1 MSIRVKNPPNKI
13 AKKVFNI
20 PVSVQLL
27 PIILILGGLFLGAF
41 IFSLLQSLGYAP
53 WYGINNFPTFAYY
66 NRLLSDDSFWLS
78 TGLTFYYALVATF
91 LSLVFGTV
99 LAVIMIKHFAIKGL
113 YKYIYKLPMMI
124 PYSVGIALAV
134 IMMGNSGI
142 ISRLWA
148 FFGFIDHPNDFIPLL
163 KTYYGWGIIAVYMWK
178 QIPFVAL
185 SIYAV
190 LLGIGRDTTEAAAI
204 LGADTFTI
212 FFRVTLPQILPGVV
226 AATLICFAFNIG
238 AFEAPY
244 ILGAG
249 FPETLPVLAWR
260 YFNDA
265 NIEMRLMGMA
275 TVVTLTVMV
284 SVVLYLYL
292 KTYRMYEQKRGR
304 Q

>member
-1 MSIRVKNPPNKI
+1 MRTINTKT
-13 AKKVFNI
+13 AKKGLHI
-20 PVSVQLL
+20 PVSAQIL
-27 PIILILGGLFLGAF
+27 PVALILGGLFLGAF

-53 WYGINNFPTFAYY
+53 WYGINNFPTFTYY
-66 NRLLSDDSFWLS
+66 NKLLTDDSFWLS
-78 TGLTFYYALVATF
+78 MGLTFYYALVATF
-91 LSLVFGTV
+91 LSLVFGTI

-148 FFGFIDHPNDFIPLL
+148 FFGFIDHPNDFTPLL

-190 LLGIGRDTTEAAAI
+190 LLGIGRDTADAAAI
-204 LGADTFTI
+204 LGAGKFAI
-212 FFRVTLPQILPGVV
+212 FFRVTLPQVLPGVV

-249 FPETLPVLAWR
+249 FPETLPVMAWR

-275 TVVTLTVMV
+275 TVVTLVVMV

-292 KTYRMYEQKRGR
+292 KAYRVYEQKIGR